1 MSDDP
6 DGPDELRGGKR
17 GGDPA
22 LAGATETGRQG
33 VGYSETGSQTDE
45 EASQLQ
51 AEKGGNAGAGQAG
64 F

>member
-1 MSDDP
+1 MSDAP

-22 LAGATETGRQG
+22 LAGATETGRSG
-33 VGYSETGSQTDE
+33 IGYEETGSKTDE
-45 EASQLQ
+45 EYSDLQ
-51 AEKGGNAGAGQAG
+51 AEKGGNAGAGQQG